1 MHIEECSK
9 REYTAVKT
17 EASLGNASTNPLQTE
32 QDSSYMLIDSTFL
45 SFGFLTQTVQRI
57 LYYWLIDKLYSILVN

>member
-17 EASLGNASTNPLQTE
+17 EVSVGKCQYKSLTDRTRYFIYADRFHIFVVWFHNSNSSTYIALLA
-32 QDSSYMLIDSTFL
+32 Y
-45 SFGFLTQTVQRI
+45 
-57 LYYWLIDKLYSILVN
+57 